1 MLVSAA
7 EEIKKAAGLYI
18 ESSLL
23 DMTLTEHKQNGMN
36 HIIVFKTM
44 NDLQSQSSNTTELG
58 KINQNDPCF
67 GIEF

>member
-18 ESSLL
+18 GSSQRVMALN
-23 DMTLTEHKQNGMN
+23 DRKQKGMN
-36 HIIVFKTM
+36 SLIKIM
-44 NDLQSQSSNTTELG
+44 NALQSQSSNITELG
-58 KINQNDPCF
+58 KINQNNPCF